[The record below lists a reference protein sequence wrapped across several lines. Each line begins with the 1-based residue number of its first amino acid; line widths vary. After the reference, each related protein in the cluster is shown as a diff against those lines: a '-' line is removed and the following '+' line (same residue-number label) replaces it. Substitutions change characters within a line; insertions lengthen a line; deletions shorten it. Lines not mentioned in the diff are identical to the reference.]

1 MIYKAKVIHLING
14 VKRESNHQKRP
25 WGVHRNIKAQ
35 VSLRE
40 PWASSRNI
48 RICIVKLEIRHKDGN
63 LPLWLAIRR
72 LMFRVESHSW
82 VFEMITNCRE
92 PEWTGCRDQKHMLTS
107 NLWTGRYFLPDWHSY
122 VTNLRW
128 DGSVIR
134 VLRGG
139 ASRTEDTTGQNKTV
153 VTEPK
158 APSLLTGSGRCSA
171 GHWGR
176 GRWGRSTFLPSCD
189 ILELQYWSDRQ
200 DVPSRAIV
208 AWLLWVMTVMW

>member
-25 WGVHRNIKAQ
+25 RGVHRNIKAQ

-92 PEWTGCRDQKHMLTS
+92 PEWTGCRDQKHSFLGFLGPKLLSALMSKLVRS
-107 NLWTGRYFLPDWHSY
+107 KRICKQGDWTIYPPPDVKQVGMWF
-122 VTNLRW
+122 
-128 DGSVIR
+128 
-134 VLRGG
+134 
-139 ASRTEDTTGQNKTV
+139 
-153 VTEPK
+153 P
-158 APSLLTGSGRCSA
+158 
-171 GHWGR
+171 
-176 GRWGRSTFLPSCD
+176 RSC
-189 ILELQYWSDRQ
+189 
-200 DVPSRAIV
+200 VPLAV
-208 AWLLWVMTVMW
+208 